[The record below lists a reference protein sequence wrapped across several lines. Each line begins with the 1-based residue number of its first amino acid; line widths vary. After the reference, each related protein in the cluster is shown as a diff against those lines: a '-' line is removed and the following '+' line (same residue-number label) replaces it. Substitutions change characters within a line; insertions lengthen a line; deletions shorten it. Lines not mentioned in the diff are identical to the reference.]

1 MQVGDLAICKSLGL
15 SGDYRVYIGKG
26 SWAGW
31 GRFLLTDGTI
41 VQVRFSEMEAVC
53 K

>member
-1 MQVGDLAICKSLGL
+1 MKVGDLVRCKSLEL
-15 SGDYRVYIGKG
+15 SGECRIYLGEG

-41 VQVRFSEMEAVC
+41 REVQLSEMEVA
-53 K
+53 